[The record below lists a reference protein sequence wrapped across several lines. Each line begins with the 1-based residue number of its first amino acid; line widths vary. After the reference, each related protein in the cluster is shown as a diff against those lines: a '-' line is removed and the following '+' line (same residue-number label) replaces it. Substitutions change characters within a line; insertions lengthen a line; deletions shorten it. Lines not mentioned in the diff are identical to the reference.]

1 MNKQHTV
8 GRYPLRI
15 HPGWSVVI
23 HGFMEW
29 DPLKVSPDDEGKWL
43 SIFTEDI
50 FYIHYDEKYGLDL
63 GWYPEADPKG
73 EFVLQLVT
81 HKDFEPLLTIETRNL
96 HEIADAIDKITWGVS
111 QGILPSSDSM
121 FSLEQ
126 INPPIRLQPLKVHYA
141 WKIEKNRFIEMDW
154 KTAGQQEIRDYLTDD
169 LLLLKDCYGS
179 SNKQIHLGWKPAGDP
194 QGRFVLE
201 VADPDDKK
209 QPLRTY
215 STRSVEEV
223 VDWIEKACIDEL

>member
-1 MNKQHTV
+1 VSRQHTV

-15 HPGWSVVI
+15 HSGWSVVI
-23 HGFMEW
+23 NGFMEW
-29 DPLKVSPDDEGKWL
+29 DPLKVSPDDEDIWL

-63 GWYPEADPKG
+63 GWYPEADPNG

-81 HKDFEPLLTIETRNL
+81 HKDFESLLTIETRNL

-111 QGILPSSDSM
+111 LGILPSSDPT

-126 INPPIRLQPLKVHYA
+126 INPPIRLQPLRVRHA
-141 WKIEKNRFIEMDW
+141 WKIEENRFIEMDW
-154 KTAGQQEIRDYLTDD
+154 KTAGQQEIKDYLTDD
-169 LLLLKDCYGS
+169 LMLLKNIYN
-179 SNKQIHLGWKPAGDP
+179 NKRIHVKWEPIGDP
-194 QGRFVLE
+194 RGWFVLE

-209 QPLRTY
+209 QPFRTY
-215 STRSVEEV
+215 STRSVEEM
-223 VDWIEKACIDEL
+223 VDWIEKATLYKL